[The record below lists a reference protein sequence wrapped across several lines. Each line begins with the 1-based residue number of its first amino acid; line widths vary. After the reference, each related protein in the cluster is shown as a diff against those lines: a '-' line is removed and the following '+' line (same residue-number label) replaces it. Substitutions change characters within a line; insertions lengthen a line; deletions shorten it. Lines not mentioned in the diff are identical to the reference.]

1 MKTAWLDRNRPRNRL
16 LPCGI
21 ALLSLT
27 LTQCDQFLTDYFWEC
42 PDGSRDCVTN
52 QSMDSSSMDQAA
64 PPDLKMPD
72 PNTPLGPLRKFEW
85 RTSIPIDAT
94 KVKYV
99 GMKGTMPV
107 FWMNGTPQKWVVYQA
122 SPLPDMDMMIPS
134 ADVMALPA
142 APVGVDFGK
151 TYPVVSGSSFFVLS
165 TVDAKIKTWPGNMEV
180 LKDAV
185 LAGPPPVFRHPEL
198 DALVVKT
205 KPATPDK
212 SAALIHWGPG
222 ATRAYEK
229 TGAELTAMAV
239 GDLDAADVSETGLEA
254 ILLTGNTVLA
264 VLHQFMPR
272 SIPVDDLLLRDEL
285 QGAVDRVMP
294 GQTSPILAAFVA
306 HLNKDS
312 FMDVAYIRNGQL
324 LVTSY
329 KGRAVATDKMFENW
343 PVPLN
348 LPDQLSGQTVKSL
361 AAVDLTSDGLPEL
374 VVETDKAVHFFL
386 NRP

>member
-1 MKTAWLDRNRPRNRL
+1 MIQLGTATSMFRHPRRLGLFWALL
-16 LPCGI
+16 LPC
-21 ALLSLT
+21 LS
-27 LTQCDQFLTDYFWEC
+27 QCDLLWKPCGADNPSCPLQDAATTDY
-42 PDGSRDCVTN
+42 P
-52 QSMDSSSMDQAA
+52 A
-64 PPDLKMPD
+64 PPDLAMPD

-107 FWMNGTPQKWVVYQA
+107 FWQNDTPQKWVVYQA

-142 APVGVDFGK
+142 APTAFDFGK

-165 TVDAKIKTWPGNMEV
+165 TADMSIRTWPGNMEV

-205 KPATPDK
+205 KTTMPVN
-212 SAALIHWGPG
+212 SAVLIQWGQG
-222 ATRAYEK
+222 ATVPYGK
-229 TGAELTAMAV
+229 TGAALTAMAV
-239 GDLDAADVSETGLEA
+239 GDLDAADVSGTGLEA
-254 ILLTGNTVLA
+254 ILLAGKAVLT
-264 VLHQFMPR
+264 VLHQYIAG
-272 SIPVDDLLLRDEL
+272 SIPVDDPLLRDAL
-285 QGAVDRVMP
+285 QGAVERAMP
-294 GQTSPILAAFVA
+294 GETSPIPAAFVRN
-306 HLNKDS
+306 LNGDG

-329 KGRAVATDKMFENW
+329 KGRAATSGMFENW
-343 PVPLN
+343 PAAQTLSE
-348 LPDQLSGQTVKSL
+348 LSGQTVKSL

-374 VVETDKAVHFFL
+374 VVETDKEIHFFL

>member
-1 MKTAWLDRNRPRNRL
+1 MSQLGTATSMFRHPRRLGLFWALL
-16 LPCGI
+16 LPC
-21 ALLSLT
+21 LS
-27 LTQCDQFLTDYFWEC
+27 QCDLLWKPCGADNPSCPLQDAATTDY
-42 PDGSRDCVTN
+42 P
-52 QSMDSSSMDQAA
+52 A
-64 PPDLKMPD
+64 PPDLAMPD
-72 PNTPLGPLRKFEW
+72 PNTPLGPLRRFEW

-94 KVKYV
+94 MLKYV

-122 SPLPDMDMMIPS
+122 SPLPDMDMMIPI

-142 APVGVDFGK
+142 APTAFDFGK

-165 TVDAKIKTWPGNMEV
+165 TADASIKTLPGSMEV
-180 LKDAV
+180 LANSK
-185 LAGPPPVFRHPEL
+185 LAGPQPVFRHPEL

-205 KPATPDK
+205 KTTMPVN
-212 SAALIHWGPG
+212 SAVLIQWGQG

-229 TGAELTAMAV
+229 PDTALTAMAV
-239 GDLDAADVSETGLEA
+239 GDLDAADGNDTGLEA
-254 ILLTGNTVLA
+254 ILLTGKTVLA
-264 VLHQFMPR
+264 VLHQ
-272 SIPVDDLLLRDEL
+272 SSDGVISVDDGPLRDAL
-285 QGAVDRVMP
+285 QVAVDRGMP

-306 HLNKDS
+306 HLNNDS

-329 KGRAVATDKMFENW
+329 KGRAATSGMFENW
-343 PVPLN
+343 PAAQTLSK
-348 LPDQLSGQTVKSL
+348 LSGQTVKSL

-374 VVETDKAVHFFL
+374 VVETDKEIHFFL